1 MTATAIHV
9 GSEPIR
15 QPFRALLWIVPL
27 TAFWILLN
35 YAQPAIIASGIPTVF
50 SRAFIHALLALG
62 LWLGLEQ
69 TELTSGQRRNTWLA
83 VMIPYTVWLA
93 VAWAAAISGAFR
105 PGVTLFPLLPLSIL
119 VPVIVGVPILLL
131 SRRMGQVLDAMP
143 ATWLVALQV
152 YRVLGSTFLI
162 GWARGVMPA
171 IFSLPA
177 GTGDVLTGLMA
188 VPVAIYIASGTEDG
202 RRAAIA
208 WNIFGLIDFTIAIG
222 IAFLIALQVI
232 VPSIPNTA
240 NSVYPAV
247 LTPAFAVPSSIL
259 LHVLS
264 LRQLRRRARQAEGA
278 GAGAVA
284 PALA

>member
-1 MTATAIHV
+1 MTAVAIHV
-9 GSEPIR
+9 DDAGTR
-15 QPFRALLWIVPL
+15 QPWRALLWLAPL
-27 TAFWILLN
+27 VAFWIALN
-35 YAQPAIIASGIPTVF
+35 YWQPGIQASGMPTVT
-50 SRAFIHALLALG
+50 SRVFINALLALG
-62 LWLGLEQ
+62 LWLGLER
-69 TELTSGQRRNTWLA
+69 TDLTPGQRRNVWLA
-83 VMIPYTVWLA
+83 VMIPFTLWLGLM
-93 VAWAAAISGAFR
+93 WGAAINGVFR
-105 PGVTLFPLLPLSIL
+105 PGVSPIPLLPLAIL
-119 VPVIVGVPILLL
+119 LPVVVGAPILLR
-131 SRRMGQVLDAMP
+131 SRRIGQVLDAMP

-171 IFSLPA
+171 VFSLPA
-177 GTGDVLTGLMA
+177 GTGDVLTGLLA
-188 VPVAIYIASGTEDG
+188 LPTAIYLASGSEDG

-208 WNIFGLIDFTIAIG
+208 WNIFGLLDFSIAVG

-264 LRQLRRRARQAEGA
+264 LRQLRRRARATDAEA
-278 GAGAVA
+278 PLQA